1 MTASGSPPY
10 PVDEPEVSLGELVGR
25 LSEDFGSLVQSHIQL
40 AKEEITTE
48 IKEAARGA
56 GFLGGSGVAGSI
68 ALMLISFALAWGLAA
83 LIDSVWLG
91 FLLVGLMWAIV
102 AGALFIMG
110 RQQLQEV
117 DPLPRQTMDEL
128 EEDKKWL
135 SEQTN

>member
-1 MTASGSPPY
+1 
-10 PVDEPEVSLGELVGR
+10 
-25 LSEDFGSLVQSHIQL
+25 
-40 AKEEITTE
+40 
-48 IKEAARGA
+48 
-56 GFLGGSGVAGSI
+56 VAGSI